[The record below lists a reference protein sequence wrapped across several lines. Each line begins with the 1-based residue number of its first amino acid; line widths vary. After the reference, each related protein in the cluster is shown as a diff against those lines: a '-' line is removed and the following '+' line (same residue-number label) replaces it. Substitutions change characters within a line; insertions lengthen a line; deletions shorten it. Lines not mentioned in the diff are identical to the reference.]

1 MQEGTLQRAR
11 GALRS
16 PDFRRLFA
24 IRLASQF
31 ADGLFQAS
39 LIASVVFSPEEQST
53 TVGFFKASLIVAL
66 PFSVIGP
73 FSGVFIDRWSR
84 RKILV
89 AAPWVKAAAVGLVL
103 FDADRAAVLFYAGA
117 LIVLSANRFFL
128 TTAQAIVPRL
138 VPTAD
143 LLIAN
148 SMATVGGT
156 VALLVG
162 VFLGGKVVDASGAA
176 PVVIGAAA
184 LWLVGSW
191 IASRIRSD
199 LAPHTLPEEPEL
211 LRHELRR
218 VGVEFVDGI
227 RRLSRTPRALGP
239 ITSITLDQ
247 VGQGIVLVLSLFVF
261 RDRFGEG
268 VGSFS
273 NLIGAGGVGVLVG
286 VLTVGMLED
295 RFAKERIVA
304 GSFLI
309 GGVTM
314 IAVASYV
321 TGWSVLVASFVVGI
335 TFAWKKIPVDTMV
348 QESMPDGYRGRVF
361 AVYDVAY
368 NLARLLAAGLA
379 IPMLPGLG
387 VSGSVAAVGIVF
399 LLWAPVLP
407 RWVARAPEIELR
419 SYAGGRADEAPR
431 GIVWGGVEETVQV
444 LGSWHEERAGERRLR
459 FRLALAD
466 GTVLDVSRAEP
477 SGPWRIDREADA
489 ARPAGGPEDPVGSGA
504 DGSTTD

>member
-1 MQEGTLQRAR
+1 MSEGTLQRAR

-73 FSGVFIDRWSR
+73 FTGVFIDRWSR
-84 RKILV
+84 RRIMV
-89 AAPWVKAAAVGLVL
+89 VAPWVKAAFIGLVL
-103 FDADRAAVLFYAGA
+103 VDPSEAAVAFYAGA

-128 TTAQAIVPRL
+128 ATAQAVVPRL

-162 VFLGGKVVDASGAA
+162 VYLGGKAVDARGPTAA
-176 PVVIGAAA
+176 VIGAAV
-184 LWLVGSW
+184 LWLVASW
-191 IASRIRSD
+191 IASRIRSE
-199 LAPHTLPEEPEL
+199 LTPHTLPEDAEL

-218 VGVEFVDGI
+218 VGIEFADGI
-227 RRLSRTPRALGP
+227 RRLWHTPRALGP

-247 VGQGIVLVLSLFVF
+247 VGQGIVLILSLFVF

-273 NLIGAGGVGVLVG
+273 NLIGAGGLGVLLG
-286 VLTVGMLED
+286 VLTVGILED
-295 RFAKERIVA
+295 RFTKEQIVA

-309 GGVTM
+309 GGGV
-314 IAVASYV
+314 IVAVAFHV
-321 TGWSVLVASFVVGI
+321 TGWSVLIASFVVGI
-335 TFAWKKIPVDTMV
+335 TFAWKKIPIDTMV
-348 QESMPDGYRGRVF
+348 QESMPDGFRGRVF
-361 AVYDVAY
+361 AAYDVAY
-368 NLARLLAAGLA
+368 NLARLLAAALA

-387 VSGSVAAVGIVF
+387 VTASVAVVGIVF

-407 RWVARAPEIELR
+407 RWIARSPELVLR
-419 SYAGGRADEAPR
+419 SYAGGRADESPR
-431 GIVWGGVEETVQV
+431 TIVWGGVEEAVEV
-444 LGSWHEERAGERRLR
+444 LGSWREEREGERRLR

-466 GTVLDVSRAEP
+466 GSVIEVSRREP
-477 SGPWRIDREADA
+477 DGAWRIDRESDA
-489 ARPAGGPEDPVGSGA
+489 VRSSPRPAGEDLPGPG
-504 DGSTTD
+504 

>member
-1 MQEGTLQRAR
+1 MRAGTLDRAR

-39 LIASVVFSPEEQST
+39 LIASVVFSPEDQST

-73 FSGVFIDRWSR
+73 FAGVFIDRWSR
-84 RKILV
+84 RAILV
-89 AAPWVKAAAVGLVL
+89 IAPWVKVAAVGLVL
-103 FDADRAAVLFYAGA
+103 FDPDRAAIPFYAGA

-128 TTAQAIVPRL
+128 STAQAVVPRL

-156 VALLVG
+156 VALLLG
-162 VFLGGKVVDASGAA
+162 VFGGGKLVDGSGPGPA
-176 PVVIGAAA
+176 VIGAGA
-184 LWLVGSW
+184 LWLLGSW

-199 LAPHTLPEEPEL
+199 LAPHTLPEDPEL

-218 VGVEFVDGI
+218 VGVEFGDGI
-227 RRLSRTPRALGP
+227 RRLWRTPRALGP

-247 VGQGIVLVLSLFVF
+247 VGQGIVLILSLFVF

-273 NLIGAGGVGVLVG
+273 NLIGAGGLGVLLG
-286 VLTVGMLED
+286 VLTVGPLED
-295 RFAKERIVA
+295 RFPKDRIVA
-304 GSFLI
+304 GSFLL
-309 GGVTM
+309 GGLTIV
-314 IAVASYV
+314 AVAFHV
-321 TGWSVLVASFVVGI
+321 TGWSVLIASFVVGV
-335 TFAWKKIPVDTMV
+335 TFAWKKIPIDTMV

-361 AVYDVAY
+361 AVYDVTY
-368 NLARLLAAGLA
+368 NLARLVAAALA

-387 VSGSVAAVGIVF
+387 VTGSVAAVGIVF
-399 LLWAPVLP
+399 LLWTPVLP
-407 RWVARAPEIELR
+407 RWIAHHPEIVLR
-419 SYAGGRADEAPR
+419 SYAGARADETPR
-431 GIVWGGVEETVQV
+431 SIVWGGVEEPVQV
-444 LGSWHEERAGERRLR
+444 LASAREDRDGQRRLR

-477 SGPWRIDREADA
+477 DGPWGVEREAEGVRQEEGRPDDA
-489 ARPAGGPEDPVGSGA
+489 PG
-504 DGSTTD
+504 